1 MSIWD
6 SITQRG
12 QDLLKSAA
20 EKLQFHLPADPVP
33 AAWYGVL
40 ARNVPLAC
48 NLSAVE
54 RDRLLRVARLLLGEV
69 PFEGVAG
76 VVVTDEMRVT
86 VAATASLL
94 VYRFPYP
101 RFTKL
106 VRILL
111 YPDTFVP
118 KRVASSRDAIVI
130 ESDPS
135 LGQAWT
141 SGVVVLSWDAVLVDA
156 AAQHA
161 SGSVVLHEMAHI
173 LDAEDGIFDGTPVFD
188 DATQGAAWARVL
200 QREFTRLRDAVD
212 AGAEAALD
220 DYAARNHA
228 EFFAV
233 ATEAFFCTPDRLRA
247 SIPDLYEQLERF
259 YRRQIADNPQRLV

>member
-6 SITQRG
+6 VITQSG
-12 QDLLKSAA
+12 QELLKYAV
-20 EKLQFHLPADPVP
+20 EKLQFQLPTEPVP
-33 AAWYGVL
+33 ARWYAIL
-40 ARNVPLAC
+40 ARNVPLA
-48 NLSAVE
+48 NTLNADE
-54 RDRLLRVARLLLGEV
+54 RDRLLRVARLLLSEV

-76 VVVTDEMRVT
+76 VMVTDEMRVT
-86 VAATASLL
+86 IAATASLL
-94 VYRFPYP
+94 VYRLPYP

-106 VRILL
+106 VRVLV

-118 KRVASSRDAIVI
+118 KKAASRHEPFVT

-141 SGVVVLSWDAVLVDA
+141 SGVVVLSWEAVQNDA
-156 AAQHA
+156 ANQHA

-188 DATQGAAWARVL
+188 DASQGAEWARVL
-200 QREFTRLRDAVD
+200 AREFTRQQNAVD
-212 AGAEAALD
+212 AGEEAPLD

-233 ATEAFFCTPDRLRA
+233 ATEAFFCTPDRLRTR
-247 SIPDLYEQLERF
+247 IPELYEQLDRF
-259 YRRQIADNPQRLV
+259 YCRNVNGAPHAS